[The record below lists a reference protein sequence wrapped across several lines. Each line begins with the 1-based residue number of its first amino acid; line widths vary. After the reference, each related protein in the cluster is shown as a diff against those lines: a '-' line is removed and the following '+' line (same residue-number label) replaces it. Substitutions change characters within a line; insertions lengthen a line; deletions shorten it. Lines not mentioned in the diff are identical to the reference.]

1 MRKVLLVSLL
11 SSAVFAA
18 EPAPVANSPAQTN
31 EPAKEAAKEPVKE
44 VAKDSSKEVAKEV
57 PKDAKSALKE
67 LIGEEAFNDIQI
79 QPSPLKGLQEVV
91 LEGNV
96 FYMSEDG
103 RYLIRGADIL
113 DLKEKGKN
121 ITEERRNG
129 IRLAAMKELKEDE
142 MIIFKPKETKYIINV
157 FTDVDCFYCAKLH
170 KEVAKYNEQGIE
182 VRYLAFPRGGISS
195 PTYKTMVSVWCADDK
210 QQAITDAKS
219 GKQVPQKECAN
230 PVAKQ
235 FELGRKLGVSGTPAL
250 LMSNGEL
257 LPGYVP
263 AEKLVQFLAENAKK

>member
-18 EPAPVANSPAQTN
+18 EPPVVTN
-31 EPAKEAAKEPVKE
+31 PPVQNNEPVKE
-44 VAKDSSKEVAKEV
+44 TSKEPAKEVAKET

-67 LIGEEAFNDIQI
+67 LVGDDAANDIQI

-103 RYLIRGADIL
+103 RYLIRGGDIL

-129 IRLAAMKELKEDE
+129 IRVSAMKELKEDD
-142 MIIFKPKETKYIINV
+142 MIIFKSKETKYVVNV
-157 FTDVDCFYCAKLH
+157 FTDVDCFYCVKLH
-170 KEVAKYNEQGIE
+170 KDMSKYNDQGIE
-182 VRYLAFPRGGISS
+182 VRYIAFPRGGLNS
-195 PTYKTMVSVWCADDK
+195 PAYKTMVSVWCADDK
-210 QQAITDAKS
+210 HQAMNDAKNA
-219 GKQVPQKECAN
+219 KPVAQKECAN
-230 PVAKQ
+230 PVSKH

-250 LMSNGEL
+250 LLPNGEL

>member
-1 MRKVLLVSLL
+1 MRKVLLISFL
-11 SSAVFAA
+11 SSAVVAA
-18 EPAPVANSPAQTN
+18 ESAPITN
-31 EPAKEAAKEPVKE
+31 PPTQAKEPVKE
-44 VAKDSSKEVAKEV
+44 ISKEP

-67 LIGEEAFNDIQI
+67 LIGEEAAHDIQI

-121 ITEERRNG
+121 ITEERRKD
-129 IRLAAMKELKEDE
+129 IRLTTLKDLKENDL
-142 MIIFKPKETKYIINV
+142 IIFKPKETKYVVNV

-170 KEVAKYNEQGIE
+170 KEIAKYNEQGIE
-182 VRYLAFPRGGISS
+182 IRYIAFPRGGVSS

-210 QQAITDAKS
+210 HQAMTDAKA
-219 GKQVPQKECAN
+219 GKQIPPKECTN
-230 PVAKQ
+230 PVSKQ
-235 FELGRKLGVSGTPAL
+235 FELGRKLGISGTPAL
-250 LMSNGEL
+250 LMLNGEL
-257 LPGYVP
+257 LPGYMP
-263 AEKLVQFLAENAKK
+263 AEKLVQFLAENTKK

>member
-1 MRKVLLVSLL
+1 MRKVLLMSLL

-18 EPAPVANSPAQTN
+18 EPAPIANPPAQ
-31 EPAKEAAKEPVKE
+31 AKEPVKE
-44 VAKDSSKEVAKEV
+44 VSKETVKET

-67 LIGEEAFNDIQI
+67 LVGEEAANDIQI

-91 LEGNV
+91 LDGNV

-129 IRLAAMKELKEDE
+129 IRLTAMKDLKEDD
-142 MIIFKPKETKYIINV
+142 MIIFKPKETKYVINV
-157 FTDVDCFYCAKLH
+157 FTDVDCFYCVKLH
-170 KEVAKYNEQGIE
+170 KDMSKYNDQGIE
-182 VRYLAFPRGGISS
+182 VRYVAFPRGGMSS

-210 QQAITDAKS
+210 HQAMNDAKNA
-219 GKQVPQKECAN
+219 KAVPQKDCTN
-230 PVAKQ
+230 PVSKH

-250 LMSNGEL
+250 LLPNGEL

>member
-18 EPAPVANSPAQTN
+18 EPPMVANPPVQN
-31 EPAKEAAKEPVKE
+31 NEPVKE
-44 VAKDSSKEVAKEV
+44 TPKEVAKET
-57 PKDAKSALKE
+57 PTDAKSALKS
-67 LIGEEAFNDIQI
+67 LIGEEAASDIQI
-79 QPSPLKGLQEVV
+79 QPSALKGLQEVV

-103 RYLIRGADIL
+103 RYLIRGGDIL

-129 IRLAAMKELKEDE
+129 IRVSAMKELKEDE
-142 MIIFKPKETKYIINV
+142 MIIFKPKETKYVVNV
-157 FTDVDCFYCAKLH
+157 FTDVDCFYCVKLH
-170 KEVAKYNEQGIE
+170 KDMSKYNDQGIE
-182 VRYLAFPRGGISS
+182 VRYIAFPRGGVSS
-195 PTYKTMVSVWCADDK
+195 AAYKTMVSVWCAEDK
-210 QQAITDAKS
+210 HLAMNDAKNA
-219 GKQVPQKECAN
+219 KPVPQKECTN
-230 PVAKQ
+230 PVSKH

>member
-18 EPAPVANSPAQTN
+18 EPPVVANPPVQN
-31 EPAKEAAKEPVKE
+31 NEPVKE
-44 VAKDSSKEVAKEV
+44 TSKEVAKET
-57 PKDAKSALKE
+57 PKDAKSALIE
-67 LIGEEAFNDIQI
+67 LVGDEAANDIQI

-103 RYLIRGADIL
+103 RYLIRGGDIL

-121 ITEERRNG
+121 ITEERRNN
-129 IRLAAMKELKEDE
+129 IRISAMKELKEND
-142 MIIFKPKETKYIINV
+142 MIIFKPKETKYVVNV
-157 FTDVDCFYCAKLH
+157 FTDVDCFYCVKLH
-170 KEVAKYNEQGIE
+170 KDMSKYHEQGIE
-182 VRYLAFPRGGISS
+182 VRYLAFPRGGASS
-195 PTYKTMVSVWCADDK
+195 PTYKSMVSVWCADDK
-210 QQAITDAKS
+210 HQAMNDAKNA
-219 GKQVPQKECAN
+219 KQVPQKECTN
-230 PVAKQ
+230 PVSNH
-235 FELGRKLGVSGTPAL
+235 FEFGRKLGVSGTPAL
-250 LMSNGEL
+250 LLSNGEL

>member
-18 EPAPVANSPAQTN
+18 EPPVVANPPIQNN
-31 EPAKEAAKEPVKE
+31 EPVKETPKEPVKE
-44 VAKDSSKEVAKEV
+44 VVKEVAKET
-57 PKDAKSALKE
+57 PTDAKSALKN

-79 QPSPLKGLQEVV
+79 QPSALKGLQEVI
-91 LEGNV
+91 LEGNI

-103 RYLIRGADIL
+103 RYLIRGGDIL

-121 ITEERRNG
+121 ITEERRNT
-129 IRLAAMKELKEDE
+129 IRVSAMKELKEE
-142 MIIFKPKETKYIINV
+142 EQIIFKPKETKYVINV

-170 KEVAKYNEQGIE
+170 KDMSKYNDQGIE
-182 VRYLAFPRGGISS
+182 VRYIAFPRGGISS

-210 QQAITDAKS
+210 HQAMTDAKS
-219 GKQVPQKECAN
+219 GKAVPQKECTN
-230 PVAKQ
+230 PVSKQ
-235 FELGRKLGVSGTPAL
+235 FEFGRKLGVSGTPAL
-250 LMSNGEL
+250 LMPNGEL

>member
-18 EPAPVANSPAQTN
+18 EPAPIANPPVQNNEPVKETPK
-31 EPAKEAAKEPVKE
+31 EPAKEIVKE
-44 VAKDSSKEVAKEV
+44 T

-67 LIGEEAFNDIQI
+67 LVGDEAANDIQI

-91 LEGNV
+91 LEGNI

-103 RYLIRGADIL
+103 RYLIRGGEIL
-113 DLKEKGKN
+113 DLKEKAKN

-129 IRLAAMKELKEDE
+129 IRVSAMKELKEEDQ
-142 MIIFKPKETKYIINV
+142 IIFKPKETKYVINV

-170 KEVAKYNEQGIE
+170 KDMSKYNDQGIE
-182 VRYLAFPRGGISS
+182 VRYIAFPRGGMSS
-195 PTYKTMVSVWCADDK
+195 PTYKIMVSVWCAEDK
-210 QQAITDAKS
+210 HQAMTDAKNA
-219 GKQVPQKECAN
+219 KTVPQKECTN
-230 PVAKQ
+230 PVSKQ
-235 FELGRKLGVSGTPAL
+235 FEFGRKLGVSGTPAL
-250 LMSNGEL
+250 LMPNGEL